1 MEEASYRIGRHLVP
15 APAMAIWGITG
26 AGRFTLAASEGV
38 WLTCSLSRVGDKG
51 VICTGVPQFTGA
63 EQCAVEDPC
72 ITEVI
77 IFIGMV
83 RCLPILAEYVL
94 VAQC

>member
-1 MEEASYRIGRHLVP
+1 MVEASYAPGPHSVLTP
-15 APAMAIWGITG
+15 AVAIWGTRT
-26 AGRFTLAASEGV
+26 AGRLTLAASEGV

-63 EQCAVEDPC
+63 EQCAVEDAC